1 MEEFHPTRSELLF
14 RRNQIMLAE
23 QGRDLLKKKRDALLI
38 EFMKIMDEVLISS
51 EKLDEC
57 AKEAGFALAVAK
69 AVDGVVTLKSVALA
83 TKGEALIEISGS
95 QVMGVPI
102 PEVAKK
108 SIKRSLLQRG
118 YGITGVSSRIDE
130 VAEKFERELDVVIEI
145 AAIETKLRR
154 LGAEIQK
161 TRRRVNALDQVVLPE
176 LHVQVRFIQMAL
188 DERSREDLFRLKK
201 VKKSLEAR
209 KAAQLGSIKGRAD

>member
-1 MEEFHPTRSELLF
+1 MEEIHPTRSELLF
-14 RRNQIMLAE
+14 RRNQIVLAE
-23 QGRDLLKKKRDALLI
+23 QGRDLLKKKRDALLM
-38 EFMKIMDEVLISS
+38 EFMKIMDEVLSSS

-57 AKEAGFALAVAK
+57 AQEANFALAVAK
-69 AVDGVVTLKSVALA
+69 AVDGVVALKSVALA
-83 TKGEALIEISGS
+83 TKGEVLIDISGS

-102 PEVAKK
+102 PEVVKK
-108 SIKRSLLQRG
+108 SITRSLLSRG
-118 YGITGVSSRIDE
+118 YSITGVSSRIDA

-161 TRRRVNALDQVVLPE
+161 TRRRVNALDQVVLPA
-176 LHVQVRFIQMAL
+176 LRDQVRTIQMAL
-188 DERSREDLFRLKK
+188 EERSREDMFRLKK

-209 KAAQLGSIKGRAD
+209 KVTQLEKVEASIR